1 MCYLY
6 LISIPCFLQKSRGA
20 WQQHMQTQ
28 SRAKGI
34 KLIVY
39 QSIAIHL
46 CGNQPVCRVPPH
58 RAGVAS
64 MAWRATR
71 RFSTKAP

>member
-6 LISIPCFLQKSRGA
+6 LISTPCFLQKSRGA

-28 SRAKGI
+28 SRAKGM

-46 CGNQPVCRVPPH
+46 CGII
-58 RAGVAS
+58 A
-64 MAWRATR
+64 R
-71 RFSTKAP
+71 R

>member
-1 MCYLY
+1 
-6 LISIPCFLQKSRGA
+6 LQKSRGA

-28 SRAKGI
+28 SRAKGM

-46 CGNQPVCRVPPH
+46 CGHISQ
-58 RAGVAS
+58 
-64 MAWRATR
+64 
-71 RFSTKAP
+71 

>member
-1 MCYLY
+1 MKRRPRDDGSKKTTKMCYLY

-28 SRAKGI
+28 SRAKGM
-34 KLIVY
+34 KDIVY

-46 CGNQPVCRVPPH
+46 CGII
-58 RAGVAS
+58 A
-64 MAWRATR
+64 R
-71 RFSTKAP
+71 R